1 MLEYISYKK
10 YKKYKTDK
18 DAKDAVA
25 AEHEHEHEHEHQSSS
40 RPSASRTNSRSQLAQ
55 EPGPILDKD
64 DEAFFASILNSDEYD
79 GPAPP
84 LPPRTA
90 STSDVNWDSSDE
102 STIRGIQNATKA
114 APAPLPIKE
123 KEKEQEKEKKS
134 HNPISFLLHRK
145 DKDKDKQLAVVE
157 PKKVDPSEEARER
170 DDLSRVLDDLNLG
183 AQNNKA
189 FALSAE
195 SNELVRKFTLVLK
208 DLVNGVPTAVD
219 DLKALVDDRD
229 GTLKKNY
236 DKLPSSM
243 KKLVAG
249 LPDKVTKQMGPEMMA
264 AAAES
269 QGIKRDP
276 NADGADMKSA
286 AKSLLMPKSLN
297 DLVTKPGAIIGMLK
311 AIVNFLKLRWP
322 AFIGLNVVWSVAIFL
337 LLLVLWYC
345 HKRGREV
352 RLERENSERNG
363 PPIDGAARVEEL
375 PDDPMLPAPVSR
387 ASSYR
392 SSSSRSHHRDRDR
405 DRESHGHGRRSRDSR
420 SGRESR
426 SGRVSPLSEVDPAL
440 ESPRRRRTHR

>member
-25 AEHEHEHEHEHQSSS
+25 AEHEHQSSS

-102 STIRGIQNATKA
+102 STIRGIQNAKA
-114 APAPLPIKE
+114 APSPLPTKE
-123 KEKEQEKEKKS
+123 KEKEKKS

-170 DDLSRVLDDLNLG
+170 DDLSR
-183 AQNNKA
+183 
-189 FALSAE
+189 
-195 SNELVRKFTLVLK
+195 
-208 DLVNGVPTAVD
+208 
-219 DLKALVDDRD
+219 
-229 GTLKKNY
+229 
-236 DKLPSSM
+236 LPSSM

-276 NADGADMKSA
+276 KADNSDMKSA

>member
-25 AEHEHEHEHEHQSSS
+25 AEHEHQSSS

-102 STIRGIQNATKA
+102 STIRGIQNAKA
-114 APAPLPIKE
+114 APSPLPTKE
-123 KEKEQEKEKKS
+123 KEKEKKS

-249 LPDKVTKQMGPEMMA
+249 LPDK
-264 AAAES
+264 
-269 QGIKRDP
+269 
-276 NADGADMKSA
+276 
-286 AKSLLMPKSLN
+286 SLLMPKSLN

-392 SSSSRSHHRDRDR
+392 SSSSRSHHRDR
-405 DRESHGHGRRSRDSR
+405 ESHGHGRRSRDSR

>member
-25 AEHEHEHEHEHQSSS
+25 AEHEHEHQNQSSS

-90 STSDVNWDSSDE
+90 STSDMNWDSSDE
-102 STIRGIQNATKA
+102 STIRGIQNAKA
-114 APAPLPIKE
+114 APAALPTKE
-123 KEKEQEKEKKS
+123 KEKEKKS

-276 NADGADMKSA
+276 KADSADMKSA

-297 DLVTKPGAIIGMLK
+297 DLVSKPGAIIGMLK

-322 AFIGLNVVWSVAIFL
+322 AFIGLNVVWSVPFSTSANL
-337 LLLVLWYC
+337 QSVPPSRALVLPQGAG
-345 HKRGREV
+345 RGGSALSARTP
-352 RLERENSERNG
+352 ERNG
-363 PPIDGAARVEEL
+363 PPPSTV
-375 PDDPMLPAPVSR
+375 PPA
-387 ASSYR
+387 
-392 SSSSRSHHRDRDR
+392 SRSCPTTPCCRPPCRVPR
-405 DRESHGHGRRSRDSR
+405 PTAAPAAAATTATARATATAAGRATRAAAGSR
-420 SGRESR
+420 GA
-426 SGRVSPLSEVDPAL
+426 GAC
-440 ESPRRRRTHR
+440 RR